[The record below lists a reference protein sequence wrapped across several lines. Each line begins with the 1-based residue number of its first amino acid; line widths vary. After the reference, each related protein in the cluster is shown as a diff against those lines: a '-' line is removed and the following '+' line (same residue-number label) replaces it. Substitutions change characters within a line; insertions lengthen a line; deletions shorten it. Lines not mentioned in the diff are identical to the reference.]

1 MQFVKDRIWQ
11 NAIKIRCLI
20 NARMLQILLSKS
32 ILWRDVFQVV
42 PFPVKLWRCV
52 APSLHT
58 QDGVLCIS
66 SCGATYADELFAL
79 GSCSSTFV
87 KRTPCLKAAPLA
99 RRLVG
104 EQEATPRL
112 ALTNTGACFVSEAGH
127 PWLPGTA
134 GCSLGGALRLR

>member
-20 NARMLQILLSKS
+20 TARMLQILLSKS
-32 ILWRDVFQVV
+32 ILRRDVFQVV

-66 SCGATYADELFAL
+66 SCGARYADDLFCIGQL
-79 GSCSSTFV
+79 
-87 KRTPCLKAAPLA
+87 
-99 RRLVG
+99 
-104 EQEATPRL
+104 
-112 ALTNTGACFVSEAGH
+112 
-127 PWLPGTA
+127 
-134 GCSLGGALRLR
+134 